1 MEGRESLPPTATLAL
16 RLPRSFPNHA
26 NRLGLLKTAVHF
38 IHRPKVLTPPGEP
51 STMARIA
58 VTDGMDE
65 KAVQRLE
72 KAGHEVVIEHID
84 AADLLAGALGAF
96 DAIIIRSATKLPSD
110 VIEASGDR
118 LKVIGRAGVGVDNID
133 LAAAGA
139 RGISVV
145 NAPRASTQSV
155 VELTLGHLLASIR
168 HLPRADRSLREGRW
182 EKKAMKG
189 SELSG
194 KALGLIG
201 FGRIAQSV
209 GRVAQTIGMEVHA
222 YDPYLPPKIAK
233 AQGTRLHKTVDA
245 LFSNCTHVSIHCN
258 LTDETH
264 HLVNAERLA
273 SMPHIGKDG
282 ARCGSHIIN
291 CARGGIVDEDAVLEA
306 LQSGVLTSAALDVF
320 EQEPVDP
327 NHPLLQMEHFHGT
340 PHIGASTVEAQGR
353 VGMDIATNVMDV
365 LKGRPCD
372 FVVNR
377 AHL

>member
-1 MEGRESLPPTATLAL
+1 
-16 RLPRSFPNHA
+16 
-26 NRLGLLKTAVHF
+26 
-38 IHRPKVLTPPGEP
+38 
-51 STMARIA
+51 MARSA
-58 VTDGMDE
+58 VTDGMDQ
-65 KAVQRLE
+65 KAVQRLK
-72 KAGHEVVIEHID
+72 KAGHDVVVKHIER
-84 AADLLAGALGAF
+84 ADLLGGALAEF
-96 DAIIIRSATKLPSD
+96 DAIIIRSATKLPAE

-133 LAAAGA
+133 LMAAGS

-209 GRVAQTIGMEVHA
+209 GRVAQALGMDVHA

-233 AQGTRLHKTVDA
+233 SQGTRLHKTVDA

-258 LTDETH
+258 LTEETR
-264 HLVNAERLA
+264 HLVNAQRLA

-291 CARGGIVDEDAVLEA
+291 CARGGIVDEHAVLEA
-306 LQSGVLTSAALDVF
+306 LQAGVLTSAALDVF
-320 EQEPVDP
+320 EEEPVDP

-340 PHIGASTVEAQGR
+340 PHIGASTVEAQAR

-365 LKGRPCD
+365 LNGQSCD

>member
-1 MEGRESLPPTATLAL
+1 
-16 RLPRSFPNHA
+16 
-26 NRLGLLKTAVHF
+26 
-38 IHRPKVLTPPGEP
+38 
-51 STMARIA
+51 MARIA

-72 KAGHEVVIEHID
+72 KAGHEVVLEHIA
-84 AADLLAGALGAF
+84 AADLLGGALDAF
-96 DAIIIRSATKLPSD
+96 DAIIIRSATKLPAE
-110 VIEASGDR
+110 VLEASGDR

-168 HLPRADRSLREGRW
+168 HLPRADRSLREGKW

-209 GRVAQTIGMEVHA
+209 GRVAQAIGMEVHA

-282 ARCGSHIIN
+282 ARCGNHIIN
-291 CARGGIVDEDAVLEA
+291 CARGGIVDEQAVLEA
-306 LQSGVLTSAALDVF
+306 LQSGTLTSAALDVF

-365 LKGRPCD
+365 LKGRTCD

-377 AHL
+377 EHL

>member
-1 MEGRESLPPTATLAL
+1 MFKRAVGSR
-16 RLPRSFPNHA
+16 PNP
-26 NRLGLLKTAVHF
+26 N
-38 IHRPKVLTPPGEP
+38 VLTLPFVFRI
-51 STMARIA
+51 MARIA

-72 KAGHEVVIEHID
+72 KAGHEVVLGHIEPSG
-84 AADLLAGALGAF
+84 LLKGALSAF
-96 DAIIIRSATKLPSD
+96 DAIIVRSATKLTGD
-110 VIEASGDR
+110 VLEASGDR

-133 LAAAGA
+133 LKTAGE
-139 RGISVV
+139 RGITVV

-168 HLPRADRSLREGRW
+168 HLPRADRSLRNGQW
-182 EKKAMKG
+182 AKKAMKG

-209 GRVAQTIGMEVHA
+209 GRVAQAIGMEIHT
-222 YDPYLPPKIAK
+222 YDPYLPPKIAR
-233 AQGTRLHKTVDA
+233 AQGTRLHKTLEA
-245 LFSNCTHVSIHCN
+245 LFSNCTHISVHCN

-273 SMPHIGKDG
+273 AMPHIGKDG

-291 CARGGIVDEDAVLEA
+291 CARGGIVDEDAVMDA
-306 LQSGVLTSAALDVF
+306 LSSGVLTSAALDVF

-353 VGMDIATNVMDV
+353 VGMDIATNVMNV
-365 LKGRPCD
+365 LAGRKCE
-372 FVVNR
+372 FVMNNE
-377 AHL
+377 HL

>member
-1 MEGRESLPPTATLAL
+1 M
-16 RLPRSFPNHA
+16 LPRHA
-26 NRLGLLKTAVHF
+26 DSLGVVENNGLAGANGN
-38 IHRPKVLTPPGEP
+38 VLSP
-51 STMARIA
+51 SGFVPTMAKIA

-65 KAVQRLE
+65 KAVARL
-72 KAGHEVVIEHID
+72 KKSGHEVVVAHIEKAELIN
-84 AADLLAGALGAF
+84 GALQSF
-96 DAIIIRSATKLPSD
+96 DAIIVRSATKLSGE
-110 VIEASGDR
+110 VLKASGER

-133 LAAAGA
+133 LETAGSL
-139 RGISVV
+139 GIKVV

-168 HLPRADRSLREGRW
+168 HLPRADRSLREGKW

-209 GRVAQTIGMEVHA
+209 GRIAQTIGMEVHA
-222 YDPYLPPKIAK
+222 YDPYLPPKVAK
-233 AQGTRLHKTVDA
+233 SQGTRLHKTLES
-245 LFSNCTHVSIHCN
+245 LFSNCTHISIHCN

-282 ARCGSHIIN
+282 SRCGSHIVN
-291 CARGGIVDEDAVLEA
+291 CARGGIVDEDAVLQA
-306 LQSGVLTSAALDVF
+306 LESGALTSAALDVF
-320 EQEPVDP
+320 EHEPVDP
-327 NHPLLQMEHFHGT
+327 GHPLLQMEHFHGT

-353 VGMDIATNVMDV
+353 VGMDIATNVMDA
-365 LKGRPCD
+365 LDGRPCD
-372 FVVNR
+372 FVVNT
-377 AHL
+377 AFL

>member
-1 MEGRESLPPTATLAL
+1 
-16 RLPRSFPNHA
+16 
-26 NRLGLLKTAVHF
+26 
-38 IHRPKVLTPPGEP
+38 
-51 STMARIA
+51 MARVA
-58 VTDGMDE
+58 VTDGMDK
-65 KAVQRLE
+65 KAVARLK
-72 KAGHEVVIEHID
+72 KAGHEVVLEHISVD
-84 AADLLAGALGAF
+84 DLLAGALESF
-96 DAIIIRSATKLPSD
+96 DAIIVRSATKLTGE
-110 VIEASGDR
+110 VLKASGDR

-133 LAAAGA
+133 LKTAGQ
-139 RGISVV
+139 RGIKVV

-168 HLPRADRSLREGRW
+168 HLPRADRSLRSGKW
-182 EKKAMKG
+182 EKKAMNG

-209 GRVAQTIGMEVHA
+209 GRIAQAIGMEIHA

-233 AQGTRLHKTVDA
+233 SQGTRLHKSLES
-245 LFSNCTHVSIHCN
+245 LFSNCTHISIHCN

-291 CARGGIVDEDAVLEA
+291 CARGGIVDENAVVEA
-306 LQSGVLTSAALDVF
+306 LESGVLTSAALDVF
-320 EQEPVDP
+320 EVEPVDP
-327 NHPLLQMEHFHGT
+327 SHPLLQMEHFHGT

-353 VGMDIATNVMDV
+353 VGMDIVTNVMDV
-365 LKGRPCD
+365 LQNRPCD
-372 FVVNR
+372 FIVNGSF
-377 AHL
+377 L